1 VKEFFVICKIDKSG
15 DVKNRIKYLTF
26 YNSNHKSRHGLKN
39 WVFECFL
46 DQAILFSKL
55 KHEKVKQLV
64 ELIQNMFGND
74 NVVVY
79 TREVRCVGKLFL
91 GNDGGKIFDVVN
103 ERNLIYD
110 EDAEKIEFA
119 WFL

>member
-1 VKEFFVICKIDKSG
+1 MKEFFVICKIDKSG

-64 ELIQNMFGND
+64 ELIQNMFSND

-79 TREVRCVGKLFL
+79 TREVRCRKPIGVAG
-91 GNDGGKIFDVVN
+91 IN

>member
-1 VKEFFVICKIDKSG
+1 MKEFFVICKIDKSG

-26 YNSNHKSRHGLKN
+26 YNSNHKT
-39 WVFECFL
+39 WVFDCFIG
-46 DQAILFSKL
+46 QAILFSKL